1 MINPDTIRC
10 DDLDRSLD
18 DYLAGSL
25 SESEAVA
32 LETHA
37 ASCARCEARLE
48 AATRKPVEFSAAL
61 PATLRE
67 DTLRAVAAARGGSS
81 RQAVRPLR
89 VPWKWAGGITAIA
102 AAALVYVVTQRA
114 DPTQPSLIDST
125 RNPAVATAPDTEVSS
140 RERAVARLA
149 DQEAQS
155 EFAALDAAGKELE
168 EALAAAPTDREL
180 RAYLS
185 SVRARRDEL
194 ARRVKAATS

>member
-10 DDLDRSLD
+10 DDLDRLLD
-18 DYLAGSL
+18 AYLAGTL
-25 SESEAVA
+25 PESEAVA

-37 ASCARCEARLE
+37 ASCARCEARLD
-48 AATRKPVEFSAAL
+48 AATRRPVDLSAAL

-67 DTLRAVAAARGGSS
+67 DTLRAVAVARGASPRRAARTM
-81 RQAVRPLR
+81 R
-89 VPWKWAGGITAIA
+89 VPWAWAGGITSIA
-102 AAALVYVVTQRA
+102 AAALVYVVTQRVE
-114 DPTQPSLIDST
+114 PTRPDVIDST
-125 RNPAVATAPDTEVSS
+125 RRPVVATAPDTEVPS
-140 RERAVARLA
+140 RERVAARLA

-168 EALAAAPTDREL
+168 AALAAAPADREL

-194 ARRVKAATS
+194 ARRVKAAAS